1 MPADGAA
8 AASGDGYY
16 YDNDDA
22 FNFYLELWGGENLH
36 VGIYDGTEKVC
47 PEECGKASDKV
58 PGPKKKSP
66 DNAIASEIAVPNN
79 PCSLLSCRARSPP
92 CSPTT
97 GGAGQLSR
105 ILRAGAGEAP
115 GVLHPCS
122 QVRSPTR
129 PLCDFVGAGNCNCT
143 PRCMLRSLVEV
154 TSPSEHP
161 GIVSWRAVRSQRGRE
176 ARHGHGLSLRRLR
189 ARDGEEVRLRR
200 LPPPLLLPSLTPAH
214 RLLQTRTRRAL
225 ASRTRH
231 HPPSAHALSATHPT
245 ALRHAHAIVKDI
257 LRTMH

>member
-1 MPADGAA
+1 MP
-8 AASGDGYY
+8 
-16 YDNDDA
+16 
-22 FNFYLELWGGENLH
+22 
-36 VGIYDGTEKVC
+36 
-47 PEECGKASDKV
+47 
-58 PGPKKKSP
+58 
-66 DNAIASEIAVPNN
+66 
-79 PCSLLSCRARSPP
+79 ARSPS

-105 ILRAGAGEAP
+105 LLRAGAGEAP

-129 PLCDFVGAGNCNCT
+129 PLCDFVGAGKCNCT
-143 PRCMLRSLVEV
+143 RRCMLRSLVEV
-154 TSPSEHP
+154 TSPSEQP
-161 GIVSWRAVRSQRGRE
+161 VIVSWRAVRSQRGRE
-176 ARHGHGLSLRRLR
+176 ARHGHGLSLRRLC

-200 LPPPLLLPSLTPAH
+200 LPPPLHLPSLTPAR

-257 LRTMH
+257 ANNALKECPRCARRGAGGVHRSVRQGERTQPREVRRGRPRGTRITHASHQSLRHASCFAQ